1 MIHRNCPDLLERMKG
16 DVNQDIRQQ
25 RDTKQNE
32 HKEHNRKLL
41 SEVVKLKVIL
51 AKVLSENAPINT

>member
-1 MIHRNCPDLLERMKG
+1 MKDG
-16 DVNQDIRQQ
+16 VNQDIRQQ